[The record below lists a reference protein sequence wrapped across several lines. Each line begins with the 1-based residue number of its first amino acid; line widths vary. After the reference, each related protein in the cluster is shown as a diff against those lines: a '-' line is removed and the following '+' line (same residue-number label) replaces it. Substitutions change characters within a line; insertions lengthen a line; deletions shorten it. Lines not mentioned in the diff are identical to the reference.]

1 MRMQIPFFGEDAIF
15 NLLPYKTKQ
24 DKALKILHGQT
35 NKVIE
40 ARRQELKKA
49 NITTLKDSNDI
60 GKFSDNEK
68 DKLEGRTAVNCV
80 SSSCYILKRIYFAIG
95 T

>member
-1 MRMQIPFFGEDAIF
+1 MRMQIPLFGEDAIF

-24 DKALKILHGQT
+24 DKALKVLHGQT

-40 ARRQELKKA
+40 ARREELKKA
-49 NITTLKDSNDI
+49 KITTLNDSSDI
-60 GKFSDNEK
+60 GKYLMNIKIYYITCID
-68 DKLEGRTAVNCV
+68 LVVAWARLPGRVK
-80 SSSCYILKRIYFAIG
+80 CYV